1 MVKRLHKGGLRKM
14 KSLEDLK
21 KIRIAAQNKMSMRMD
36 DDQKYRVVVGMA
48 TCGIAAGARPVL
60 NTIVEEVAK
69 AKLPVTVL
77 QTGCIGMCTL
87 EPIVEV
93 FDKDDNKTTYVLV
106 DSKKAKEIVTR
117 HLMHDEVI
125 DDYTVGKYK
134 K

>member
-1 MVKRLHKGGLRKM
+1 M

-21 KIRIAAQNKMSMRMD
+21 KIREAAQNKMTMRMD
-36 DDQKYRVVVGMA
+36 DDQKYRIVVGMA

-93 FDKDDNKTTYVLV
+93 FDKEDNKTTYVLV
-106 DSKKAKEIVTR
+106 DAKKAKEIVKNR
-117 HLMHDEVI
+117 RGEH
-125 DDYTVGKYK
+125 GKNTSISLCWYRMYNWK
-134 K
+134 FW